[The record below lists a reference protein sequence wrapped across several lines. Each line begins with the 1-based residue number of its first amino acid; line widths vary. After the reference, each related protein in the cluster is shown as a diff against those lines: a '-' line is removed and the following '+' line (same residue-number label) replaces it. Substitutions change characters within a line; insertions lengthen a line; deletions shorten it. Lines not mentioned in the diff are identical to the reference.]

1 MVQLFFDREQELQFL
16 QKHFET
22 KTAELIVL
30 YGRRRVGKSELTLNF
45 AKSKPHIYFLA
56 DRRPETQL
64 IQELKH
70 EMGRYLQDESFG
82 KLALNDWAELFLEF
96 TKWNK
101 NNQVVVIIDEFP
113 VLIESNH
120 AVTSIFQKIWDQ
132 NLKNTHTML
141 ILLGS
146 SIAMM
151 ETEVLNYKS
160 PLYGRRTGQWKL
172 EPLKLTETKPFF
184 PKYDIEML
192 VHVYGCLGGVPAY
205 LQKFNAQVGF
215 WENVEE
221 KILAKGEFLYE
232 EADFLLREELREPR
246 NYAAILQAI
255 ALGAT
260 TYGEIV
266 NETGLERSMLSKY
279 LSVLEELT
287 FTQRVY
293 PVGSKVK
300 PRKGQYGIADNYLNF
315 WFKYVFANRIDLE
328 AGNTTSVLNKI
339 RKDYNNYLGHAFEQI
354 VFDLLKEAQRN
365 RMLPFTFSEIG
376 KWWYKDT
383 EVDAIAIDEGSRTAT
398 FLETKWSTIG
408 RRDCQRILER
418 LKEKSEQFRWNREK
432 ENYGIIAKR
441 IEDKK
446 QLRDQGYIAL
456 DLEDFKQLPENR

>member
-16 QKHFET
+16 QKHYET
-22 KTAELIVL
+22 QTAELIVL

-45 AKSKPHIYFLA
+45 SKNKPHIYFLA
-56 DRRPETQL
+56 DRRPETHL
-64 IQELKH
+64 IQELKQ
-70 EMGRYLQDESFG
+70 EMSRYLQDESFG
-82 KLALNDWAELFLEF
+82 KLAINDWAELFQEF
-96 TKWNK
+96 TNWNK
-101 NNQVVVIIDEFP
+101 NKQAVVIIDEFP
-113 VLIESNH
+113 ILIESNR

-160 PLYGRRTGQWKL
+160 PLYGRRTAQWKL
-172 EPLKLTETKPFF
+172 EPLKLADTKPFF
-184 PKYDIEML
+184 PKCDIETL
-192 VHVYGCLGGVPAY
+192 VHIYGCLGGIPAY
-205 LQKFNAQVGF
+205 LQKFNAQDSF
-215 WENVEE
+215 WENVQH
-221 KILAKGEFLYE
+221 KILMKGEFLYE

-255 ALGAT
+255 ALGAS

-279 LSVLEELT
+279 LSILEELN
-287 FTQRVY
+287 FVQRVY
-293 PVGSKVK
+293 PVEAKVK

-315 WFKYVFANRIDLE
+315 WFKYVFPNRIDLE
-328 AGNTTSVLNKI
+328 AGNTKHVLDKI
-339 RKDYNNYLGHAFEQI
+339 RKDYNDYLGHAYEQMVLDI
-354 VFDLLKEAQRN
+354 LKEAQKKN
-365 RMLPFTFSEIG
+365 RLPFVFSEIG

-383 EVDAIAIDEGSRTAT
+383 EIDVVATDTGTRTAT

-408 RRDCQRILER
+408 RRDSQRILEN
-418 LKEKSEQFRWNREK
+418 LKEKAKQFQWNREK

-441 IEDKK
+441 IDDKQ

-456 DLEDFKQLPENR
+456 DLDDFK

>member
-16 QKHFET
+16 QKHYET
-22 KTAELIVL
+22 QTAELIIL
-30 YGRRRVGKSELTLNF
+30 YGRRRVGKTELTLNF
-45 AKSKPHIYFLA
+45 SKNKPHIYFLA

-70 EMGRYLQDESFG
+70 EMSRYLQDESFG

-101 NNQVVVIIDEFP
+101 NNQVVIIIDEFP

-120 AVTSIFQKIWDQ
+120 AVTSIFQKIWDR
-132 NLKNTHTML
+132 NLKNTHAMA

-146 SIAMM
+146 SVAMM

-160 PLYGRRTGQWKL
+160 PLYGRRTAQWKL
-172 EPLKLTETKPFF
+172 EPLKLTDTKPFF
-184 PKYDIEML
+184 PKYDIETL

-215 WENVEE
+215 WENVEQ

-287 FTQRVY
+287 FTKRIY
-293 PVGSKVK
+293 PVGAKVK

-315 WFKYVFANRIDLE
+315 WFKFIFPNRIDLE
-328 AGNTTSVLNKI
+328 AGNATNVLNKI
-339 RKDYNNYLGHAFEQI
+339 RKEYNDYLGRVFEQI
-354 VFDLLKEAQRN
+354 VFDLLKDAQKSRK
-365 RMLPFTFSEIG
+365 LSFTFTEIG

-383 EVDAIAIDEGSRTAT
+383 EIDSVAIDDATRTAT
-398 FLETKWSTIG
+398 FLETKWSAIG
-408 RRDCQRILER
+408 GRDSQRILGQ
-418 LKEKSEQFRWNREK
+418 LKEKAKQFRWNREK

-441 IEDKK
+441 VENK
-446 QLRDQGYIAL
+446 QMLREQGYIAL
-456 DLEDFKQLPENR
+456 DIGGLQVN

>member
-172 EPLKLTETKPFF
+172 EPAQTDRNKTVF
-184 PKYDIEML
+184 PKI
-192 VHVYGCLGGVPAY
+192 
-205 LQKFNAQVGF
+205 
-215 WENVEE
+215 
-221 KILAKGEFLYE
+221 
-232 EADFLLREELREPR
+232 
-246 NYAAILQAI
+246 
-255 ALGAT
+255 
-260 TYGEIV
+260 
-266 NETGLERSMLSKY
+266 
-279 LSVLEELT
+279 
-287 FTQRVY
+287 
-293 PVGSKVK
+293 
-300 PRKGQYGIADNYLNF
+300 
-315 WFKYVFANRIDLE
+315 
-328 AGNTTSVLNKI
+328 
-339 RKDYNNYLGHAFEQI
+339 
-354 VFDLLKEAQRN
+354 
-365 RMLPFTFSEIG
+365 
-376 KWWYKDT
+376 
-383 EVDAIAIDEGSRTAT
+383 
-398 FLETKWSTIG
+398 
-408 RRDCQRILER
+408 
-418 LKEKSEQFRWNREK
+418 
-432 ENYGIIAKR
+432 
-441 IEDKK
+441 
-446 QLRDQGYIAL
+446 
-456 DLEDFKQLPENR
+456 